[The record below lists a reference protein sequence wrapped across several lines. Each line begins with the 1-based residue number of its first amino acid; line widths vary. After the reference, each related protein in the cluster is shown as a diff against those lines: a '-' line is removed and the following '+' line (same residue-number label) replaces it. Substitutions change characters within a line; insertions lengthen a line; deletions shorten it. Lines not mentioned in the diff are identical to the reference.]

1 MNKLILH
8 IPHASEYIPDWTIYV
23 FDQKT
28 LKQEILKLT
37 DWHTDDLFL
46 FNDTQTI
53 KANFSRVFCD
63 VERFSK
69 DSQEVMAKFGMGALY
84 EKSDNGLTLR
94 IVNQEMRNYILTNY
108 YWPHHE
114 KLNQTVEQQLKE
126 NGKATI
132 VDCHSFPNKPFK
144 RDLNQNPDRPD
155 FNIGTDTFHTPKKL
169 ITLSKNFFNEKG
181 FSVGVDWPY
190 SGTIVPLTHYK
201 KNKNVQSI
209 MLGVNRSLYLNENAN
224 SRSKQYLKTKAIIQ
238 EYLKLLQQNCN
249 LF

>member
-8 IPHASEYIPDWTIYV
+8 IPHASEYIPDSAMYI

-28 LKQEILKLT
+28 LKQEVLKLT

-46 FNDTQTI
+46 FEDALTV

-63 VERFSK
+63 VERFPE
-69 DSQEVMAKFGMGALY
+69 DSNEIMAQYGMGVIY
-84 EKSDNGLTLR
+84 EKNDEGLTIR
-94 IVNQEMRNYILTNY
+94 NITPVNRESILKDY

-114 KLNQTVEQQLKE
+114 KLHQAVEQQLTE

-132 VDCHSFPNKPFK
+132 VDCHSFPDKPFK
-144 RDLNQNPDRPD
+144 RDLNQNQDRPD

-169 ITLSKNFFNEKG
+169 IKLSKNFFNEKG

-209 MLGVNRSLYLNENAN
+209 MLEVNRSLYLNENAN

-238 EYLKLLQQNCN
+238 EYLKLLQENCN
-249 LF
+249 LL

>member
-37 DWHTDDLFL
+37 DWHTDNLFL
-46 FNDTQTI
+46 FNDAQTI

-169 ITLSKNFFNEKG
+169 ITLSKNFFNDKG

-190 SGTIVPLTHYK
+190 SGTIVPLAHSK

-209 MLGVNRSLYLNENAN
+209 MLEVNRSLYLNENAN
-224 SRSKQYLKTKAIIQ
+224 SRSKQYLKTKGIIQ
-238 EYLKLLQQNCN
+238 EYLKLLQENCN

>member
-1 MNKLILH
+1 
-8 IPHASEYIPDWTIYV
+8 
-23 FDQKT
+23 
-28 LKQEILKLT
+28 
-37 DWHTDDLFL
+37 
-46 FNDTQTI
+46 
-53 KANFSRVFCD
+53 
-63 VERFSK
+63 
-69 DSQEVMAKFGMGALY
+69 
-84 EKSDNGLTLR
+84 
-94 IVNQEMRNYILTNY
+94 MRNYILTNY

-132 VDCHSFPNKPFK
+132 VDCHSFPKKPFK

-209 MLGVNRSLYLNENAN
+209 MLEVNRSLYLNENAN

>member
-8 IPHASEYIPDWTIYV
+8 IPHASEYIPDWTIYIV
-23 FDQKT
+23 DQKT

-169 ITLSKNFFNEKG
+169 ITLSKNFFNDKG

-190 SGTIVPLTHYK
+190 SGTIVPLAHSK

-209 MLGVNRSLYLNENAN
+209 MLEVNRSLYLNENAN
-224 SRSKQYLKTKAIIQ
+224 SRSKQYLKTKGIIQ
-238 EYLKLLQQNCN
+238 EYLKLIQENCN

>member
-169 ITLSKNFFNEKG
+169 ITLSKNFFNDKG

-190 SGTIVPLTHYK
+190 SGTIVPLAHSK

-209 MLGVNRSLYLNENAN
+209 MLEVNRSLYLNENAN
-224 SRSKQYLKTKAIIQ
+224 SRSKQYLKTRAIIQ